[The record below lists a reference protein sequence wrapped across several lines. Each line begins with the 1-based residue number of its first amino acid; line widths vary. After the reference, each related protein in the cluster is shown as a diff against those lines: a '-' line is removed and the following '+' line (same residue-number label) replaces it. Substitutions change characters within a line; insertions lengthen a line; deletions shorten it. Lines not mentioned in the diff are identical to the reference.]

1 MTDIKKTLKAEEGF
15 RDYAYQDH
23 LGYWTIGY
31 GRLIDK
37 RKGGGITEDEADV
50 LLENDINH
58 KDIELHK
65 SLPWLK
71 DEHQNIQDALL
82 LMSFQMGVKTLLS
95 FKNTI
100 KLIRQ
105 KKYKEAADN
114 AMQSLWARQTPARAK
129 RVTDLIRSTPNR
141 EKNNVS

>member
-1 MTDIKKTLKAEEGF
+1 MTNIKKTLKAEEGF
-15 RDYAYQDH
+15 RGYAYQDH

-37 RKGGGITEDEADV
+37 RKGGNITEEEADV
-50 LLENDINH
+50 LLENDINR

-129 RVTDLIRSTPNR
+129 RVTDLIRST
-141 EKNNVS
+141 KGA